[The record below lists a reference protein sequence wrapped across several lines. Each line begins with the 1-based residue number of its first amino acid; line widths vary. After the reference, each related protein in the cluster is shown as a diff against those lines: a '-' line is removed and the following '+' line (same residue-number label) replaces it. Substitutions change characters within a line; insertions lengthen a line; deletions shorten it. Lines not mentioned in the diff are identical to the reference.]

1 VNEGLLQQYAEVVG
15 EPAIEH
21 LRRLAEPLEGLRVV
35 HVNSTRDGGGV
46 AEILQKLIPL
56 KQALGIDVRWEVIP
70 GNPEFFRCTKAM
82 HNALQGN
89 RIEIPER
96 LLQVYDD
103 VNAEYAASART
114 TFEDA
119 DVVIVHDPQ
128 PAGLRMHFDGR
139 ARWVWR
145 CHIDVS
151 RPYLRVWRFLRSKVA
166 GYDASIFHL
175 PDFSQRLP
183 HPQFLIPP
191 SIDPLSEKN
200 VDLSDEEVA
209 EVRERFGLDPDKPL
223 AVQISRFDRFKDPVG
238 VIEACRMARRMTPLQ
253 LVLAGGGASD
263 DPEGESFLEEVRA
276 AAEGDED
283 THVLM
288 LPSGANRTV
297 NALQRAA
304 DIIMQKSLREGFGLT
319 VTEGMWKGR
328 PVIGGDVGGIQL
340 QVIDHF
346 TGFRVRTP
354 EGAALRLRYLLH
366 ESERRLRMGERARRM
381 VRDNFLITRHL
392 KEYLALMH
400 SVLRDVEDRVEV
412 ASG

>member
-1 VNEGLLQQYAEVVG
+1 MNQELLNRYADVVG
-15 EPAIEH
+15 EPAIQH
-21 LRRLAEPLEGLRVV
+21 LRRLAAPLSGLRVV

-46 AEILQKLIPL
+46 AEILQKLVPL

-89 RIEIPER
+89 RVEIPSR
-96 LLQVYDD
+96 LLGVYDEA
-103 VNAEYAASART
+103 NADCAAAMRSV
-114 TFEDA
+114 FDDA
-119 DVVIVHDPQ
+119 DVVFVHDPQ
-128 PAGLRMHFDGR
+128 PAGLRQHFEGR
-139 ARWVWR
+139 AKWVWR

-151 RPYLRVWRFLRSKVA
+151 RPYLPVWRFLRGRVA

-175 PDFSQRLP
+175 PDFAQRLP

-200 VDLSDEEVA
+200 LPLSDEEVDD
-209 EVRERFGLDPDKPL
+209 VRAGFGLDPDKPL
-223 AVQISRFDRFKDPVG
+223 VVQISRFDRFKDPIG
-238 VIEACRMARRMTPLQ
+238 VIEACRMARRMTPVQ

-263 DPEGESFLEEVRA
+263 DPEGESFLEEVREV
-276 AAEGDED
+276 AEADQD
-283 THVLM
+283 VHVVM

-366 ESERRLRMGERARRM
+366 DEEARQRIGDRARRV

-392 KEYLALMH
+392 KEYLTLMH

-412 ASG
+412 ASA

>member
-1 VNEGLLQQYAEVVG
+1 MNDELLHRYADVVG

-46 AEILQKLIPL
+46 AEILQKLVPL
-56 KQALGIDVRWEVIP
+56 KKALGIDVRWEVIP
-70 GNPEFFRCTKAM
+70 GNPEFFRCTKGM

-89 RIEIPER
+89 RVAIPER
-96 LLQVYDD
+96 LLGVYDE
-103 VNAEYAASART
+103 VNAECAASMRT
-114 TFEDA
+114 VFEQS
-119 DVVIVHDPQ
+119 DVVFVHDPQ
-128 PAGLRMHFDGR
+128 PAGLRQHFDGR
-139 ARWVWR
+139 AKWVWR

-151 RPYLRVWRFLRSKVA
+151 RPYLPVWRFLRRRVA

-175 PDFSQRLP
+175 PDFAQRLP

-200 VDLSDEEVA
+200 LPLSDEEVG
-209 EVRERFGLDPDKPL
+209 EVRNGFGLDPDKPL
-223 AVQISRFDRFKDPVG
+223 VVQISRFDRFKDPIG
-238 VIEACRMARRMTPLQ
+238 VIEACRMARRMTPVQ

-263 DPEGESFLEEVRA
+263 DPEGESFLEEVRS

-283 THVLM
+283 VHVIM

-366 ESERRLRMGERARRM
+366 DEEARWRIGDRAQRM

-412 ASG
+412 ASA